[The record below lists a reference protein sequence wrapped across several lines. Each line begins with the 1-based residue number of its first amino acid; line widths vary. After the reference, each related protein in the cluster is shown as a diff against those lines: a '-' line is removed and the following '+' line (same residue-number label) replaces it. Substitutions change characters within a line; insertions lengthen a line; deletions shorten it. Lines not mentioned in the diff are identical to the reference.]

1 MKAVKFLLG
10 GVVVLAGI
18 AVGVGSAGASG
29 AHRVALRTT
38 QIGRTACTGTFTA
51 PGLLAGTYPGNVTVN
66 GYCVVNGRAALVKG
80 DLRLASGAAL
90 NATFARNDVAGTGP
104 SSLVVKGDV
113 LVGSGATLGMGC
125 EPNASPC
132 SDDPAAGNGG
142 TLTGQNRIDGNL
154 IAVRALGVIVHA
166 SHIRGSITQVG
177 GGGGLSC
184 IPPTTGFFSL
194 LQSPVFSDYED
205 NFVTGS
211 LRVTGLQS
219 CYFGALRNLVHNDLS
234 YTNNTFGDSDAS
246 EVLTNIVLQDLRCLH
261 NSPAVQYGDSAG
273 MPNKVAQ
280 NAFGECGFNVTQP
293 NPSPGG
299 PPAPIS
305 IKKK

>member
-1 MKAVKFLLG
+1 MRAVKFLLG
-10 GVVVLAGI
+10 GALVLAGV
-18 AVGVGSAGASG
+18 AVGVGSARASG
-29 AHRVALRTT
+29 PHRVVSGVN

-51 PGLLAGTYPGNVTVN
+51 PGLLAGTYPGTVTVT
-66 GYCVVNGRAALVKG
+66 GYCVVDGGAAVVKG

-90 NATFARNDVAGTGP
+90 NATFARNDVAGTGT
-104 SSLVVKGDV
+104 SSLLVRGDV
-113 LVGSGATLGMGC
+113 LVGNGATLGMGC
-125 EPNASPC
+125 EPNFSAC
-132 SDDPAAGNGG
+132 SDDPAASTGG
-142 TLTGQNRIDGNL
+142 TLRGQNRVDGNL
-154 IAVRALGVIVHA
+154 TAVRALGVIVHA
-166 SHIRGSITQVG
+166 SHIKGDITQVG

-184 IPPTTGFFSL
+184 APPTTGFFSL

-205 NFVTGS
+205 NSVTGS

-219 CYFGALRNLVHNDLS
+219 CYFGALRNTVHNDLT
-234 YTNNTFGDSDAS
+234 YTNNTLGDPDAS
-246 EVLTNIVLQDLRCLH
+246 EVLTNVVLLDLRCAH

-299 PPAPIS
+299 PLAPIAV
-305 IKKK
+305 KKK